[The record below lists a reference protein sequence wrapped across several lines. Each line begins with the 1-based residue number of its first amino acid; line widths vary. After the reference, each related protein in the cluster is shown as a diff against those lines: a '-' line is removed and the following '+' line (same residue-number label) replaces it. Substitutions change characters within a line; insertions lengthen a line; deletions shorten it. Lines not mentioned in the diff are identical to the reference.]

1 MNPPKAFP
9 INDLSFLLILIPQC
23 PPFVMVDSL
32 LSYHEKGV
40 VGALTVTADN
50 IFVDIETQSFQ
61 ASGFIEHMAQAVAL
75 YTGYQCY
82 LKDEGN
88 PIGYIGALKNIEIKR
103 LPKVGEQ
110 ILTTVE
116 ILQDFMGVTLVSV
129 RSEVGGEEIAKG
141 ELKTVVPQE
150 NV

>member
-1 MNPPKAFP
+1 MNLPKNFP
-9 INDLSFLLILIPQC
+9 ITDMSFLMILIPQC

-32 LSYHEKGV
+32 MSYHEKGV
-40 VGALTVTADN
+40 VGALTVCENN
-50 IFVDIETQSFQ
+50 IFVEGTTQVFQ
-61 ASGFIEHMAQAVAL
+61 ASGLIEHMAQSVAL

-129 RSEVGGEEIAKG
+129 RSEVAGVEIAIG
-141 ELKTVVPQE
+141 EMKTVVPQE
-150 NV
+150 TV